1 MRDEKKA
8 ARRDLVAAAVHHKSI
23 VILLCAVMMV
33 SGIISLVFIPKD
45 EFPELDLPFGV
56 VVGIYPGASELEVEQ
71 QLTRPL
77 ETFLWTFKEIDKA
90 RTSTI
95 SRNGMSIA
103 LVFLKRTG
111 DNTEFWNKLK
121 ERLPLLRTQLPS
133 GVMGVIANED
143 FGDVSAM
150 LITIESEQKTFREMT
165 EYMDRLCDRLRTIPS
180 LANIYQLGNQKEQ
193 IGIYLDRNRLPAY
206 GLNTPM
212 VYSKLSGSMG
222 TMITGNLDDG
232 KLSRNLH
239 ILPTLNT
246 EQELLQTIIYSDP
259 AGGIV
264 RLGDI
269 ADVRREYPTM
279 KRYIK
284 NNGHQCILLS
294 LQMTKGN
301 NIVKF
306 GEDVKAI
313 LSDFEATL
321 PPEVNINVISDQSQ
335 VVEDSVHEFLWE
347 MLIAIISVIIVVM
360 LMMPLR
366 VAGVAVVT
374 IPITIFTSIACF
386 YVFGIEINSITLAA
400 MIVSLGMIVD
410 DSVVVIDSYLEKLDE
425 GVPRW
430 RAAIESAQKFTASI
444 ITATLAI
451 SITFFPLLFTT
462 ESFVHKFIE
471 PFPYGLTIVLTVSV
485 LVALFVVPIIE
496 YYFVHDGL
504 KSSTPRI
511 LTIMQDFYNRLL
523 SQCMHHRRITLG
535 IGMAVVL
542 LSLLLFPMIPQKLM
556 PRATRSL
563 FTVDVVLPSG
573 TDITRTAAVTDSLVD
588 ILSRDKRVTNI
599 TAFYGSG
606 SPRIHAAFF
615 PEFGGTHFAQL
626 IVNTHSDSEMQ
637 EVLDEY
643 TERMANYFTDAQVL
657 FREIAYT
664 DAIYP
669 VMVRLKGDNL
679 DSMRVATDSV
689 LTRLRHNPKLVTV
702 NSNWGTTQSRI
713 NIALH
718 PEEANRIG
726 MTKSLL
732 AMNLALRYSGG
743 IPVSSIWEG
752 STEVPI
758 MLRDADEGKQTVEA
772 FKDIRVSGLVPT
784 LTTVPL
790 TQVAGITPDWN
801 NGAIIR
807 SNGIRETVCFAT
819 ISRDAKVATLTK
831 EIYDDLKT
839 LRLPE
844 GITIKQGGQA
854 ETETRYRPQIYLG
867 VVLAVIIIVFILL
880 FHLRSIP
887 LMLVLMGS
895 LIFSIPGGLIG
906 LFLSGFELGA
916 TALLGYITLMG
927 IIVRCGIIMVDYAEE
942 LRRDQGLTAVEAAQ
956 LSAQHRFRP
965 IFLTSA
971 AASMGVIPMVLKGTP
986 LWGPMGI
993 VICIGALISMCFIV
1007 TMIPAAYSLVIK
1019 EKKMTTPQP
1028 THSEGSAARTTLCI
1042 MALAML
1048 LPLTASAQKI
1058 MTLNECI
1065 ETARVN
1071 NISVRNAQN
1080 DLLIAREQ
1088 QKYARSKYYPY
1099 VAASAMHFEAT
1110 DYLFKK
1116 QLFNDELQEV
1126 IEAINKEVNL
1136 GFDFYNISTLQN
1148 GTTAGISAIQPIYTG
1163 GLLTSINKLADLQVT
1178 ARKEMQEMTYDQ
1190 LVQQTELLYYL
1201 LMKLHGKSRTL
1212 TSMEEE
1218 VGSILKDAQNLAD
1231 EGIVNSNDVL
1241 SVELRQNQL
1250 SALHL
1255 RLDNAINLGRRAL
1268 AKHIGLPNEDIDIDT
1283 TIVTD
1288 IVKPDELWV
1297 NSLSAIELRS
1307 ETRLLD
1313 LNVQKSQLET
1323 KMARASQRPL
1333 LILGGNAGGS
1343 WFLSKGQFRGVGVA
1357 HVSIPLSAFWSESHR
1372 IKYKKIEEQKALDFR
1387 KDKRELLDLQVR
1399 DAYDNLDNAYRQL
1412 GIAEKSIRHANENLR
1427 AKREMYINGVTN
1439 MTVLLDAQ
1447 REQQQAYDQH
1457 TDALCD
1463 YQQAKST
1470 YLILTGR
1477 R

>member
-1 MRDEKKA
+1 MSDDRR
-8 ARRDLVAAAVHHKSI
+8 ARRDLVAAAMHHKSI
-23 VILLCAVMMV
+23 VILLCAVMLIA
-33 SGIISLVFIPKD
+33 GIISLVFIPKD
-45 EFPELDLPFGV
+45 EFPQLDIPIGV
-56 VVGIYPGASELEVEQ
+56 VVGIYPGASETEVEQ
-71 QLTRPL
+71 QLTRPI
-77 ETFLWTFKEIDKA
+77 EEFLWTFKEIDKE

-95 SRNGMSIA
+95 SENGMSIS
-103 LVFLKRTG
+103 LVFLKETD
-111 DNTEFWNKLK
+111 DNTGFWNKLK
-121 ERLPLLRTQLPS
+121 ERIPLLRGQLPA
-133 GVMGVIANED
+133 GVLGVLANED

-150 LITIESEQKTFREMT
+150 LVTIESEQKTFREMT
-165 EYMDRLCDRLRTIPS
+165 EYMNRLCDRLRTIPA
-180 LANIYQLGNQKEQ
+180 LANIYRLGNQKEQ
-193 IGIYLDRNRLPAY
+193 IGVYLDRNRLPAY
-206 GLNTPM
+206 GVNTAM
-212 VYSKLSGSMG
+212 VFSRLSGQSG
-222 TMITGNLDDG
+222 TMLTGTLDDG

-239 ILPTLNT
+239 IVPTLNT
-246 EQELLQTIIYSDP
+246 EQELAQTIIYSDP

-269 ADVRREYPTM
+269 ADIRREYPAM

-284 NNGHQCILLS
+284 NNGNQCILLS

-301 NIVKF
+301 NIVQF
-306 GEDVKAI
+306 GRDVKQVIA
-313 LSDFEATL
+313 DFEATL
-321 PPEVNINVISDQSQ
+321 PPEVHINTISDQSQ
-335 VVEDSVHEFLWE
+335 VVDESVQEFLWE

-374 IPITIFTSIACF
+374 IPITIFASIALF
-386 YVFGIEINSITLAA
+386 FAFGIEINSITLAA

-425 GVPRW
+425 GIPRW

-451 SITFFPLLFTT
+451 SITFFPMLFTT
-462 ESFVHKFIE
+462 ESFVHNFIE
-471 PFPYGLTIVLTVSV
+471 PFPYGLSIVLTVSV
-485 LVALFVVPIIE
+485 MVALFVVPIIE
-496 YYFVHDGL
+496 YYFVHNGL
-504 KSSTPRI
+504 KDSTPRI
-511 LTIMQDFYNRLL
+511 LTAMQGFYDRLL
-523 SQCMHHRRITLG
+523 ERCLRHRRITLAAG
-535 IGMAVVL
+535 LAVVA
-542 LSLLLFPMIPQKLM
+542 LSLLLFPLIPQRLM

-563 FTVDVVLPSG
+563 FTVDIVLPSG
-573 TDITRTAAVTDSLVD
+573 TDITRTAAVTDSLVG
-588 ILSRDKRVTNI
+588 ILSRDERVTNI
-599 TAFYGSG
+599 TTFYGSG

-657 FREIAYT
+657 FKQIEYT
-664 DAIYP
+664 DATYP
-669 VMVRLKGDNL
+669 VMVRLKGESL
-679 DSMRVATDSV
+679 DSLRIAADSV
-689 LTRLRHNPKLVTV
+689 LTRLHRNPQLVTV
-702 NSNWGTTQSRI
+702 NSSWGTTQSRL

-732 AMNLALRYSGG
+732 ALNLALRYAGG
-743 IPVSSIWEG
+743 IPAASIWEG

-758 MLRDADEGKQTVEA
+758 VLRDTEDGKQTVDA
-772 FKDIRVSGLVPT
+772 FKDIRVSGLIPT

-790 TQVAGITPDWN
+790 TQVAGVTPDWN
-801 NGAIIR
+801 YGAITHR
-807 SNGIRETVCFAT
+807 NGMREVNIYAT
-819 ISRDAKVATLTK
+819 IARDAKVGTLTK
-831 EIYDDLKT
+831 EIYNDLKT

-844 GITIKQGGQA
+844 GVTIKQGGQA
-854 ETETRYRPQIYLG
+854 ETESRYRPQIYLG
-867 VVLAVIIIVFILL
+867 VVLAVIITMFILL

-887 LMLVLMGS
+887 LMALMMGS
-895 LIFSIPGGLIG
+895 LIYSIPGGLIG
-906 LFLSGFELGA
+906 LKLSGFELGA

-942 LRRDQGLTAVEAAQ
+942 LRHDQGLTAVEAAK

-971 AASMGVIPMVLKGTP
+971 AASMGVIPMVIKATP

-993 VICIGALISMCFIV
+993 VICIGALVSMCFIV
-1007 TMIPAAYSLVIK
+1007 TMIPAAYSLLIK
-1019 EKKMTTPQP
+1019 EKNMTEPQP
-1028 THSEGSAARTTLCI
+1028 THSEGSAVKATLCI

-1058 MTLNECI
+1058 MTLNDCI
-1065 ETARVN
+1065 ETARTN
-1071 NISVRNAQN
+1071 NISMRNAQN

-1088 QKYARSKYYPY
+1088 QKFARTKYYPT
-1099 VAASAMHFEAT
+1099 VVASAMHFEAT
-1110 DYLFKK
+1110 DYLFRK
-1116 QLFNDELQEV
+1116 QIFPDDVNQA
-1126 IEAINKEVNL
+1126 IEAINKDYNL
-1136 GFDFYNISTLQN
+1136 GLSPDFFNIGIFKN
-1148 GTTAGISAIQPIYTG
+1148 GSTAGLSALQPIYTG
-1163 GLLTSINKLADLQVT
+1163 GLLKNANRLADLQVT
-1178 ARKEMQEMTYDQ
+1178 ARQEIQEMTDDQ

-1201 LMKLHGKSRTL
+1201 LMKMHGKSRIIST
-1212 TSMEEE
+1212 MEEE

-1241 SVELRQNQL
+1241 SVELRQDQL

-1255 RLDNAINLGRRAL
+1255 RLDNAIRLTRRAL
-1268 AKHIGLPNEDIDIDT
+1268 AKHIGMPDEDIDIDT
-1283 TIVTD
+1283 TLITD
-1288 IVKPDELWV
+1288 IVKPEDLWV
-1297 NSLSAIELRS
+1297 SSQSAIELRS

-1313 LNVQKSQLET
+1313 LNVEKSKLET
-1323 KMARASQRPL
+1323 KLARASQRPML
-1333 LILGGNAGGS
+1333 LLGGNVGGS
-1343 WFLSKGQFRGVGVA
+1343 WFSQGQFRGLGIA
-1357 HVSIPLSAFWSESHR
+1357 YLSIPVSAFWSESHR
-1372 IKYKKIEEQKALDFR
+1372 IKYKKIEEQKAMDFR

-1463 YQQAKST
+1463 YQQAKSS